1 MTPDELET
9 LITARRSNLLIDASR
24 SIDDAIIQRII
35 SVAQWAPNHKRTWP
49 LRIAVITGD
58 SRSTLGNTIADAM
71 AAQGDEA
78 MKVTKTRGKFMR
90 TPIVMVIAA
99 AIGHSDNETEENK
112 YAVAAGVQNMLLM
125 AESFGLATL
134 WGSPAKG
141 ANNAITTFCL
151 MESTDHVMGI
161 IYIGWPKQSVA
172 IPERP
177 NINVT
182 RLS

>member
-9 LITARRSNLLIDASR
+9 LITARRSSLLIDASR

-35 SVAQWAPNHKRTWP
+35 SVAQWAPNQKRTWP

-112 YAVAAGVQNMLLM
+112 YAVAAGIQNMLLM
-125 AESFGLATL
+125 AESFGLAAL

-141 ANNAITTFCL
+141 ANDAITTLCSMKL
-151 MESTDHVMGI
+151 TDHVMGI
-161 IYIGWPKQSVA
+161 VYLGWPTQSLA
-172 IPERP
+172 APDRP
-177 NINVT
+177 NFEVT
-182 RLS
+182 RLT